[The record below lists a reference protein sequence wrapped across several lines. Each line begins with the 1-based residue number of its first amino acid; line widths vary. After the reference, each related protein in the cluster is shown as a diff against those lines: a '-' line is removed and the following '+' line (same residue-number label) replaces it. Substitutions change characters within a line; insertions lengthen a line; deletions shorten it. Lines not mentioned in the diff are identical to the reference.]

1 MKKYLGFL
9 VIVGFL
15 STGVSAAQAE
25 LSTSVKGSATATTS
39 VKQGIVSQDGM
50 IRDAKPLDQNLGTN
64 TEKEEIKGEVK
75 SKIDILRAQ
84 AASKMDALKAKIKT
98 ETNKAT
104 AKIKEERLK
113 SREQALIRFD
123 IAIERVATFEGRVN
137 VQMDKV
143 AELGIDTTLAQTHV
157 NTAHTKLEEA
167 KTKVL
172 EIHTMLAAS
181 TDEIKG
187 ENKTKLKTM
196 ITDAE
201 NLLKDSYKTL
211 NDAVK
216 ALKDSVKAKRATS
229 EVNAN
234 TNANVNATT
243 TQ

>member
-9 VIVGFL
+9 IIAGFL
-15 STGVSAAQAE
+15 STGITVAQAE
-25 LSTSVKGSATATTS
+25 LSTSVKGSTTATTS
-39 VKQGIVSQDGM
+39 VKQGVVGQDGM
-50 IRDAKPLDQNLGTN
+50 IRDATPLDENL
-64 TEKEEIKGEVK
+64 EIDKEVK
-75 SKIDILRAQ
+75 SKVDTLRAQ
-84 AASKMDALKAKIKT
+84 ATTKMEGLKEKIKT
-98 ETNKAT
+98 EKNKVT

-113 SREQALIRFD
+113 SREQALARFD
-123 IAIERVATFEGRVN
+123 VAIERVTTFENRVN

-187 ENKTKLKTM
+187 DNKTKLKTM
-196 ITDAE
+196 VTDTE

-216 ALKDSVKAKRATS
+216 ALKDSVKAQRATS
-229 EVNAN
+229 ELN
-234 TNANVNATT
+234 TNVNVNVNTTT